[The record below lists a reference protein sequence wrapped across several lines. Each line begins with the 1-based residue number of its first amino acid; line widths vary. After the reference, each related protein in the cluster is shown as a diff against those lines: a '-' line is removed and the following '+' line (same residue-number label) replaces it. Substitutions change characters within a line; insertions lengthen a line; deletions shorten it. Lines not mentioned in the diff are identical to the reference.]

1 MIFEQFLF
9 KSKQKG
15 KVFFETLFKNIFP
28 LPFLTQS
35 EYFVFTFHP
44 FITGK
49 NDADPFSVK
58 QARKLERE
66 YMKKW
71 INQARANLNMEL
83 TDFGIDDVIDDGEDD
98 DVRITR
104 L

>member
-1 MIFEQFLF
+1 M
-9 KSKQKG
+9 
-15 KVFFETLFKNIFP
+15 
-28 LPFLTQS
+28 
-35 EYFVFTFHP
+35 
-44 FITGK
+44 
-49 NDADPFSVK
+49 ADPFSVK

>member
-1 MIFEQFLF
+1 MKHCLKYFSISYIFC
-9 KSKQKG
+9 
-15 KVFFETLFKNIFP
+15 IFV
-28 LPFLTQS
+28 L
-35 EYFVFTFHP
+35 TFHP
-44 FITGK
+44 FIAGK

-98 DVRITR
+98 NVRITR